1 MPGWYFK
8 DGSTRTGVH
17 APKPPTYP
25 TQAGSKSS
33 AKNQR
38 HQTNN
43 PMEEAL
49 TTRHHMHQQ
58 PQHTLTDITTDTD
71 T

>member
-1 MPGWYFK
+1 MIH
-8 DGSTRTGVH
+8 T
-17 APKPPTYP
+17 PTTKQYQTIQP
-25 TQAGSKSS
+25 
-33 AKNQR
+33 KNQR